1 MNKKTL
7 FEIDCIKFI
16 TTAFQRSGWY
26 SDSQILQEVI
36 FTDGKIAPAVFF
48 NLPESHFFNSILT
61 NRTNDRFQ

>member
-7 FEIDCIKFI
+7 SETDCIIFI
-16 TTAFQRSGWY
+16 TQALQRVGWY